1 MVRLGNE
8 QVLDLNGWFIRYVQG
23 FKNDPATVRNIVLKE
38 EHTKRVCREIIAIGT
53 DLGLTNDELHFAEI
67 IALFHDIGRF
77 EQYARYKTFVD
88 RRSEDHAE
96 LGVTV
101 LRRLGVLHRCG
112 EATQDLVFRII
123 RYHNRAALP
132 RDETEPCLFFSK
144 LLRDADKL
152 DIWRVVTDYYRRED
166 GERNGALELD
176 LPDTPG
182 FSDAVYLDLMRRKIV
197 DMKHVMTLNDFKLL
211 QIGWIFDVNFRPTL
225 LAVRS
230 RGYLE
235 MIRHVLPKSEKID
248 ALFSDITEYL
258 EERLTPSKNIPA
270 GKRSHVYGDI

>member
-1 MVRLGNE
+1 MVRLENE
-8 QVLDLNGWFIRYVQG
+8 QVRDLNGWFIRYVQG

-77 EQYARYKTFVD
+77 EQYARHKTFVD

-101 LRRLGVLHRCG
+101 LRRFGVLDRWG
-112 EATQDLVFRII
+112 EAIQDLVLRII

-132 RDETEPCLFFSK
+132 REETEPCLFFSK

-182 FSDAVYLDLMRRKIV
+182 FSDVVYLDLMRRKIV

-270 GKRSHVYGDI
+270 GKRSHECGDV

>member
-1 MVRLGNE
+1 MVRLENE
-8 QVLDLNGWFIRYVQG
+8 QVRDLNGWFIRYVQG

-53 DLGLTNDELHFAEI
+53 DLGLTNDELRFAEI

-132 RDETEPCLFFSK
+132 REETESCLFFSK

-211 QIGWIFDVNFRPTL
+211 QIGWIFDVNFRPTMQ
-225 LAVRS
+225 AVRS

-270 GKRSHVYGDI
+270 GKRSHECGDV

>member
-1 MVRLGNE
+1 MVRLENE
-8 QVLDLNGWFIRYVQG
+8 QVRDLNGWFIRYVQG

-53 DLGLTNDELHFAEI
+53 DLGLTNDELRFAEI

-101 LRRLGVLHRCG
+101 LRRLGVLDRWG

-123 RYHNRAALP
+123 RYHNRASLP
-132 RDETEPCLFFSK
+132 REETEPCLFFSK

-197 DMKHVMTLNDFKLL
+197 DMKQVMTLNDFKLL

-225 LAVRS
+225 QAVRS

-258 EERLTPSKNIPA
+258 AERLTPSKNIPA
-270 GKRSHVYGDI
+270 GNRSHVSGDV

>member
-1 MVRLGNE
+1 MGGFTQERPKSFSGRHMMVKLENE
-8 QVLDLNGWFIRYVQG
+8 QVRDLNDWFIRYVQG

-112 EATQDLVFRII
+112 EATQDIVFRII

-132 RDETEPCLFFSK
+132 REETEPCLFFRNCSVTRTNSISGELSPIIIVGK
-144 LLRDADKL
+144 TANATELLNSIFRIRRGFPTWC
-152 DIWRVVTDYYRRED
+152 IW
-166 GERNGALELD
+166 
-176 LPDTPG
+176 
-182 FSDAVYLDLMRRKIV
+182 I
-197 DMKHVMTLNDFKLL
+197 
-211 QIGWIFDVNFRPTL
+211 
-225 LAVRS
+225 
-230 RGYLE
+230 
-235 MIRHVLPKSEKID
+235 
-248 ALFSDITEYL
+248 
-258 EERLTPSKNIPA
+258 
-270 GKRSHVYGDI
+270 

>member
-1 MVRLGNE
+1 MVRLENE
-8 QVLDLNGWFIRYVQG
+8 QVRDLNGWFIRYVQG
-23 FKNDPATVRNIVLKE
+23 FKNDPATLRNIVLKE

-53 DLGLTNDELHFAEI
+53 DLGLTNDELRFAEI

-96 LGVTV
+96 LGVAV
-101 LRRLGVLHRCG
+101 LRRLGVLDRCG

-132 RDETEPCLFFSK
+132 REETESCLFFSK

-211 QIGWIFDVNFRPTL
+211 QIGWIFDVNFRPTFE
-225 LAVRS
+225 AVRS

-258 EERLTPSKNIPA
+258 EERLTPSKNILA
-270 GKRSHVYGDI
+270 GNRSHVSGDV

>member
-1 MVRLGNE
+1 MVRLENE
-8 QVLDLNGWFIRYVQG
+8 QVRDLNGWFIRYVEG

-38 EHTKRVCREIIAIGT
+38 EHTKQVCREISAIGT
-53 DLGLTNDELHFAEI
+53 DLGLTNDELRFAEI

-101 LRRLGVLHRCG
+101 LRRLGVLHRWG

-123 RYHNRAALP
+123 RYHNRASLP
-132 RDETEPCLFFSK
+132 REETEPCLFFSK

-258 EERLTPSKNIPA
+258 EERLTPSKNMPE
-270 GKRSHVYGDI
+270 GKRSHVYGDV